1 MANNNLAKP
10 GSANPKKDRLQITPP
25 IIVRPHDTFMK
36 KTMFTLIWMVVFFIV
51 GVIIFSAFTHAM
63 VQLSHHPSHSTNLT
77 ATKVRLALTDDNFRL
92 VVLVDRLCSFGLP
105 ILAFV
110 LCTLGKLPGTRSR
123 KGLLQA

>member
-1 MANNNLAKP
+1 
-10 GSANPKKDRLQITPP
+10 
-25 IIVRPHDTFMK
+25 MK

-51 GVIIFSAFTHAM
+51 GVIIFSAFAHAM
-63 VQLSHHPSHSTNLT
+63 VQSSRHPSHSTILT

-92 VVLVDRLCSFGLP
+92 VVLVDRLCSLGFP

-110 LCTLGKLPGTRSR
+110 LCILGKLPGTQSR